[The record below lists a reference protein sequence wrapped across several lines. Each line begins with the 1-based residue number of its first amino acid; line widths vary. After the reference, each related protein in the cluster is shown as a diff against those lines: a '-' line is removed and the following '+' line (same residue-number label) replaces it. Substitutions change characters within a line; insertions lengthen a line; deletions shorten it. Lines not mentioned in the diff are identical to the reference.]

1 MSGCREEHRWSVHLG
16 IRGEITMI
24 LTEKTALEFVEDIE
38 AGLSDYVLEDK
49 YGLSGR
55 RLLLAKAQARE
66 YLRKLKE
73 ESEQQVKN
81 VSAQELM
88 IDLQSGVPD
97 DAIMEKYGLTARQL
111 QSLYRQIIEAGLA
124 TPLELAERLR
134 VTSSQVYEA
143 FVEVGKAIDELDTDK
158 TGKE

>member
-1 MSGCREEHRWSVHLG
+1 
-16 IRGEITMI
+16 MI

-55 RLLLAKAQARE
+55 RLFLAKAQARE

-73 ESEQQVKN
+73 ESEQSVVN
-81 VSAQELM
+81 VSAKQLM
-88 IDLQSGVPD
+88 VDLKSGIPD
-97 DAIMEKYGLTARQL
+97 EGIMEKYGISARQL
-111 QSLYRQIIEAGLA
+111 QSLYRQVIEAGLA

-143 FVEVGKAIDELDTDK
+143 FVEVGKSIEELDTDK
-158 TGKE
+158 TGEE

>member
-1 MSGCREEHRWSVHLG
+1 MAGCREEHRVSVHLG
-16 IRGEITMI
+16 IGGEISMI

-88 IDLQSGVPD
+88 VDLQSGVPD
-97 DAIMEKYGLTARQL
+97 EAIMEKYGLTARQL

-143 FVEVGKAIDELDTDK
+143 FVEVGKAIDELDTEK